1 MCQKKS
7 LIFFRYA
14 GFQARLFDNS
24 GFDTI
29 DLYKRFPVLLMV
41 MWFWVGVL
49 MALWDWVLC
58 YRRIFA
64 GAALCREPFMFHIST
79 QTRIKSKIL
88 STKSLC
94 TVDIGCLDRIHSK
107 VKGIRY

>member
-58 YRRIFA
+58 YRRI
-64 GAALCREPFMFHIST
+64 LLERHYVENLSCS
-79 QTRIKSKIL
+79 IL
-88 STKSLC
+88 VPKQE
-94 TVDIGCLDRIHSK
+94 
-107 VKGIRY
+107 